1 MPAIQPLLHVH
12 QGHREP
18 QQEARRCP
26 GSPLCRRQVQP
37 LRLLGFWLPSALLG
51 PQRALVVG
59 GGEFTAFAQPRGSRG
74 SGGVRERDASLDSG
88 RGWGLL
94 LAGGREVKGQLPV
107 LEVAGGGSSG
117 SPPAPVLVLSL
128 GSPEKGKLRDE

>member
-59 GGEFTAFAQPRGSRG
+59 GGSSQPLPSRG
-74 SGGVRERDASLDSG
+74 EAEAPGVSGKGMPAWTLGEAGDSY
-88 RGWGLL
+88 
-94 LAGGREVKGQLPV
+94 
-107 LEVAGGGSSG
+107 
-117 SPPAPVLVLSL
+117 
-128 GSPEKGKLRDE
+128 

>member
-1 MPAIQPLLHVH
+1 MSRQPPLPETSSTSKTTGVLASLCAPWSPE
-12 QGHREP
+12 GT
-18 QQEARRCP
+18 RR
-26 GSPLCRRQVQP
+26 
-37 LRLLGFWLPSALLG
+37 
-51 PQRALVVG
+51 G